1 MAMSNLPGVE
11 DLRSISRFG
20 LSVVTVIF
28 KEKMGTYLPRQ
39 LVQEKLNEVKDN
51 IPEGFG
57 TPEMGPISTGLG
69 EILQYTLIAD
79 TGMYTAQ
86 ELRTLQDW
94 TVKRQLN
101 MIPGVVEVN
110 SFGGS
115 VKQYEIAFSPAKLN
129 ALHVS
134 INELFE
140 ALHKNNINTG
150 GAYIEKDHKANFIR
164 GDGII
169 KSLDD
174 IKNIVVKNTSGVPIT
189 IGDAADEVHYGSP
202 MRYGAFTQDGHE
214 AVGGT
219 ILMLKGANSAEVI
232 GKVKSRLSEI
242 QRTLPPGVQIK
253 PFLDR
258 SQLIER
264 TTSTIA
270 SNLTEGALIVIFV
283 LVVLL
288 GSLRGGLVTASVI
301 PLSLLF
307 AFILMRIFGVGANL
321 MSLGAI
327 DFGIIVDGAVII
339 VEGTVH
345 ELTKHFKGNDCR
357 IASLSQNEMN
367 QLSNKAASTMMH
379 SAFFGQMII
388 LVVFAPI
395 LFLEGVSGKMF
406 RPMAFTFSFALLGA
420 ILLCLTYVPMITT
433 LSMRPLGRRWMWLTR
448 VELCL
453 QRASHGVMSMLY
465 SIYHPVLKCAMK
477 HKVSTLAVS
486 AILLAGSGIMLSRM
500 GSEFIPSL
508 DEGDIAMQTFLR
520 PGSSLS

>member
-1 MAMSNLPGVE
+1 MIDKIIHYSITHKINIGMMVIAIIAGGIWAMNSINVDSTPDITNNQVQVITVSPNLSTTDIEQYVTYPVEMAMSNLPGVE

-232 GKVKSRLSEI
+232 D
-242 QRTLPPGVQIK
+242 GV
-253 PFLDR
+253 
-258 SQLIER
+258 
-264 TTSTIA
+264 
-270 SNLTEGALIVIFV
+270 
-283 LVVLL
+283 
-288 GSLRGGLVTASVI
+288 
-301 PLSLLF
+301 
-307 AFILMRIFGVGANL
+307 
-321 MSLGAI
+321 
-327 DFGIIVDGAVII
+327 
-339 VEGTVH
+339 
-345 ELTKHFKGNDCR
+345 
-357 IASLSQNEMN
+357 
-367 QLSNKAASTMMH
+367 
-379 SAFFGQMII
+379 
-388 LVVFAPI
+388 
-395 LFLEGVSGKMF
+395 
-406 RPMAFTFSFALLGA
+406 
-420 ILLCLTYVPMITT
+420 
-433 LSMRPLGRRWMWLTR
+433 RPLGDFYLNQLTKENDIDWVFFSPAGEFDAQGER
-448 VELCL
+448 TGKYRLGKDDLIVDKTTGTSHISVKDYAAAMVDELEKP
-453 QRASHGVMSMLY
+453 AH
-465 SIYHPVLKCAMK
+465 
-477 HKVSTLAVS
+477 HKERFT
-486 AILLAGSGIMLSRM
+486 IGY
-500 GSEFIPSL
+500 
-508 DEGDIAMQTFLR
+508 
-520 PGSSLS
+520 